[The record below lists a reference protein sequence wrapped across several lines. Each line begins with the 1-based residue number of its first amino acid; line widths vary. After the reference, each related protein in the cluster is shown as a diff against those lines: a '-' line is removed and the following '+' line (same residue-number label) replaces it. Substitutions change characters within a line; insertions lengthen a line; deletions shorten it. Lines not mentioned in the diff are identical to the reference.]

1 MVYGGLLWYAPE
13 VASHGTS
20 GRIDWLDG
28 WRAVAIALVVA
39 AHLGRLHGIEMPFG
53 TLGVY
58 IFFAISGYI
67 VTNRILSEG
76 NNFEIAHFYVRR
88 AARILPPFLLYV
100 VAVTTLFGHSIDT
113 LRALLFSCNITIVPN
128 PCSWLFGHTWSLAFE
143 EQFYLILPFLFAKRR
158 WFLWVAL
165 LVALLPFVYP
175 VHFIGRTGYFQ
186 IYSLLGLGA
195 LYARYEGI
203 IAPHLS
209 SIPAPMLF
217 VLLPLAGAWFHLP
230 PTWIQMVL
238 APLEAPAIVVAVFAL
253 PLRSASLRDIL
264 SSRPMRMLGLYSYS
278 FYLWQQ
284 LATIKAPWNQGVM
297 PFVALVAALGLS
309 ALSYHTFEN
318 WTRNA
323 ARNALIV
330 RGPPG
335 SC

>member
-1 MVYGGLLWYAPE
+1 MAACCDMRPE
-13 VASHGTS
+13 MASPETS
-20 GRIDWLDG
+20 GRIEWLDG

-67 VTNRILSEG
+67 VTKLLLREG
-76 NNFEIAHFYVRR
+76 SQFKVAHFYVRR

-100 VAVTTLFGHSIDT
+100 VTVVVFFGPSSDAV
-113 LRALLFSCNITIVPN
+113 RALLFSCNIAILPG
-128 PCSWLFGHTWSLAFE
+128 PCAWNFGHTWSLAFE
-143 EQFYLILPFLFAKRR
+143 EQFYLLLPFLLARR
-158 WFLWVAL
+158 GWFFWVAL
-165 LVALLPFVYP
+165 AIAALPFAYP
-175 VHFIGRTGYFQ
+175 IHFVGRIGYLQ

-195 LYARYEGI
+195 LYARHEDI
-203 IAPHLS
+203 IAPRFS

-217 VLLPLAGAWFHLP
+217 VLLPLAGAWFYLP

-253 PLRSASLRDIL
+253 PLRSARLRVLL
-264 SSRPMRMLGLYSYS
+264 SSRPLRTLGLYSYS

-284 LATIKAPWNQGVM
+284 LATIKAPWNQGAV
-297 PFVALVAALGLS
+297 PFVALAAALGLS
-309 ALSYHTFEN
+309 ALSYYTVEN

-323 ARNALIV
+323 ARNALQF
-330 RGPPG
+330 RH
-335 SC
+335 